1 MTSSWKKSQRHP
13 FFYFFSAI
21 DRKTIKSWNGNF
33 NMNPKYVVLFA
44 FFDQT
49 DHCGHFNFFKTLT
62 VFTAVTQRIF
72 VANFTFL
79 CPVFKKIMRYVHTQ
93 PASQPATYIHTYS
106 FWDLYIYKP
115 LCARSSEPAKSY
127 VYIHSNYSGS
137 YNEIARMTYDTNLNV
152 R

>member
-93 PASQPATYIHTYS
+93 PASHIHIP
-106 FWDLYIYKP
+106 FEIYIYTSRYVPGPPNRLKVMFTYT
-115 LCARSSEPAKSY
+115 LTTQAVIMRLPAWPTTR
-127 VYIHSNYSGS
+127 I
-137 YNEIARMTYDTNLNV
+137 
-152 R
+152 